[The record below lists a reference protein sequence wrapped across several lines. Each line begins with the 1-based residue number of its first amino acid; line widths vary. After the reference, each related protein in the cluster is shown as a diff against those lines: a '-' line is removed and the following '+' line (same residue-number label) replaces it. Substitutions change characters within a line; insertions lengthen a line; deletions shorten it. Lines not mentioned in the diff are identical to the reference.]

1 MPTLTRLGQ
10 LADLNPLWLQFNRG
24 IERETLRVDSN
35 GWIAQTPHPP
45 GLGSALTHDSI
56 TTDYS
61 EALLEFITGVHNSAE
76 GTLTELGQLHRY
88 TYRMLSQER
97 LWPASMPSALPEE
110 ERIPIAQYGNSHIG
124 RLKTIYRN
132 GLWHRYGRVMQTIAG
147 VHYNWSLPDAFW
159 ADWAQRVG
167 WQGDLQDFINQEYF
181 SLIRGFRRHSWLL
194 LYLFGASPA
203 ADVTFLQHDH
213 FELERLSEDTVFQR
227 YATTLRMSDMG
238 YSNNAQDNLF
248 VCFNTLRSYTETLT
262 EAIHTPYPAY
272 EKIGLK
278 VGDDYRQLSSNILQI
293 ENEYYSDLR
302 PKRVARSGEK
312 PVRALNER
320 GVEYIE
326 VRCLDVDPF
335 VPFGID
341 EERMHFVDLFLFW
354 CLVQDNAMI
363 ARTECFGL
371 RENNQQV
378 AARGRDPELRLMV
391 EGEPRSIYDQGS
403 RVLDS
408 LATLAQEMDSFTG
421 NSRYS
426 QAVEL
431 QRAKITD
438 VSTTPSARF
447 LELIRDQGSFRQ
459 AALHLADRH
468 YHQMMQTEN
477 DSALFERMTQA
488 ALDSLQEQ
496 QRMEAASVG
505 DFDAYLEQYLR
516 Q

>member
-10 LADLNPLWLQFNRG
+10 LADLNPQWLQFNRG
-24 IERETLRVDSN
+24 IERETLRVDRD

-61 EALLEFITGVHNSAE
+61 EALLEFITAVHSHPEQA
-76 GTLTELGQLHRY
+76 LAELGQLHRY
-88 TYRMLSQER
+88 TYRHIPGEL

-110 ERIPIAQYGNSHIG
+110 ERIPIAQYGSSHIG

-132 GLWHRYGRVMQTIAG
+132 GLWYRYGRVMQTIAG
-147 VHYNWSLPDAFW
+147 VHYNWSMPDAFW
-159 ADWAQRVG
+159 ADWASRVG
-167 WQGDLQDFINQEYF
+167 WSGDLQAFINQEYF

-203 ADVTFLQHDH
+203 ADTSFLQHDH
-213 FELERLSEDTVFQR
+213 YNLERLSKDTVFQR

-238 YSNNAQDNLF
+238 YSNNAQDNLY
-248 VCFNTLRSYTETLT
+248 VCFNSLRTYTETLT

-272 EKIGLK
+272 EKIGTK
-278 VGDDYRQLSSNILQI
+278 VGDEYRQLSTNILQI

-302 PKRVARSGEK
+302 PKRVARTGEK
-312 PVRALNER
+312 PVHALNER

-354 CLVQDNAMI
+354 CLIQDNDLI
-363 ARTECFGL
+363 PRDECFRL
-371 RENNQQV
+371 RENNQRV
-378 AARGRDPELRLMV
+378 AANGRDPDLRLMIK
-391 EGEPRSIYDQGS
+391 GESVGLRDHGQ

-408 LATLAQEMDSFTG
+408 MAALAEELDGFNG
-421 NSRYS
+421 HDRYS
-426 QAVEL
+426 RAVQH
-431 QRAKITD
+431 QRAKIGD
-438 VSTTPSARF
+438 ASLTPSARF
-447 LELIRDQGSFRQ
+447 LERIHDVGSFRQ
-459 AALHLADRH
+459 
-468 YHQMMQTEN
+468 T
-477 DSALFERMTQA
+477 
-488 ALDSLQEQ
+488 ALDMAEEHRDRMMRIDNDAAVFEALARSAADSLVEQ
-496 QRMEAASVG
+496 RQMEEGSSG
-505 DFDAYLEQYLR
+505 DFDAFLYQYIR